1 MTTKKILTD
10 QAPAP
15 IGPYSQAV
23 IAGGFVYTAGQIA
36 LDPVSKNLVE
46 GDIKVQ
52 TERVLKNVEAILKAA
67 GTSMESVV
75 KTTVFLKDMGEFAQ
89 MNEVYARF
97 FSESAPARSTVE
109 VARLPKDVKVEIEA
123 IAVVG

>member
-15 IGPYSQAV
+15 IGPYSQAIV
-23 IAGGFVYTAGQIA
+23 AGGFVYTAGQIA
-36 LDPVSKNLVE
+36 LDPATKNLVE

-67 GTSMESVV
+67 GTSMKAVV

-89 MNEVYARF
+89 MNEVYAKF
-97 FSESAPARSTVE
+97 FSEAAPARSTVE

>member
-15 IGPYSQAV
+15 IGPYSQAIV
-23 IAGGFVYTAGQIA
+23 AGGFVYTAGQIA
-36 LDPVSKNLVE
+36 LDPATKNLVE

-67 GTSMESVV
+67 GTSMKAVV

-89 MNEVYARF
+89 MNEVYAKF
-97 FSESAPARSTVE
+97 FSEAAPARSTVE
-109 VARLPKDVKVEIEA
+109 VVRLPKDVKVEIEA